1 VGELIAFEEI
11 VRMRRR
17 RVSRALHDRCRAIL
31 AESVTVARAGLA
43 VAPAHERPVRLSRL
57 RKLEE
62 LEAYADTL
70 G

>member
-1 VGELIAFEEI
+1 VGELVAFEEI

-17 RVSRALHDRCRAIL
+17 RVSRALHDRCRTII
-31 AESVTVARAGLA
+31 AESVVAARAGL
-43 VAPAHERPVRLSRL
+43 VGAPVHERPIRLSRL
-57 RKLEE
+57 RKLED